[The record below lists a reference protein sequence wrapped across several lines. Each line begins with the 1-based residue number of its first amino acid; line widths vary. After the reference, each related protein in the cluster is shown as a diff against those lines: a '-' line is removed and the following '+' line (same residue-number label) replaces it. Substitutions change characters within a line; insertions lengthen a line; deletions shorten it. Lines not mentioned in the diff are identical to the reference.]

1 MQEELPPGLYSVEL
15 TGAAAAVRRH
25 EWRENALRDLADYRR
40 REAASASPAP
50 VVDDAAE
57 QLLRRLDA
65 AVARRVASGGAVAQG
80 ATGAGHASVLVLFSG
95 GVDSTLLAALAD
107 RHVPP
112 GEPIDLSNVCFAAGA
127 SADRLAAHS
136 AVQELQRIAPRRDW
150 RLIEVAGSLD
160 ALAQHRAHLL
170 ALLQPRCTVMDV
182 NIGFALWLAAQ
193 GVGTLHG
200 VPYASRARIA
210 LLGTGADEQTAG
222 YSRHRGTFQAGGAA
236 ALGAELEAE
245 VRRLWERNLGRDDR
259 LVADTCRE
267 ARHPFLDEELVAWL
281 AQAPLAHIA
290 DLALPPGEGDKR
302 VLRDAARALGLHEAA
317 GRVKR
322 AIQFGCGLG
331 KAAAVASHG
340 SRRAAA
346 AQGGG
351 RCRVA
356 LDAP

>member
-1 MQEELPPGLYSVEL
+1 MYSVEL
-15 TGAAAAVRRH
+15 NGSDAAVRRH
-25 EWRENALRDLADYRR
+25 EWRESALRELADYKR
-40 REAASASPAP
+40 REAVALQPLAP
-50 VVDDAAE
+50 TVDDVVE

-65 AVARRVASGGAVAQG
+65 AVARRVACGGAVAQG
-80 ATGAGHASVLVLFSG
+80 ATGAGHASVLILFSG

-112 GEPIDLSNVCFAAGA
+112 GEPIDLSNVCFASGA
-127 SADRLAAHS
+127 SADRLAARS
-136 AVQELQRIAPRRDW
+136 ALQELQRVAPHREW

-160 ALAQHRAHLL
+160 TLAQHRAHLL

-182 NIGFALWLAAQ
+182 NIGFALWLAAL
-193 GVGTLHG
+193 GAGAWRG
-200 VPYASRARIA
+200 APYTSRARIA

-222 YSRHRGTFQAGGAA
+222 YSRHRATFQAGGAA
-236 ALGAELEAE
+236 ALRAELEGE

-259 LVADTCRE
+259 LVADTSRE

-281 AQAPLAHIA
+281 AQAPLARVA
-290 DLALPPGEGDKR
+290 DLTQPPGEGDKR
-302 VLRDAARALGLHEAA
+302 VLRDAARALGLPEAA
-317 GRVKR
+317 ARVKR

-331 KAAAVASHG
+331 KAAAVQSHG

-351 RCRVA
+351 RCRVT